1 MSQQQPIEGPLAK
14 LPGEVEVLVAPRSLR
29 RPWVVASGDRVFK
42 AYDLSHFDATD
53 RDRLMAE
60 AEIALELGD
69 LEGVVTTYGH
79 RIEDGWLVIEMDRL
93 GETLGDRL
101 AAIEAGTSPALEP
114 GRWGA
119 LFEIV
124 ARTLNEVHRR
134 RRLHRD
140 VKPGNLIFDRDGER
154 LLVADFS
161 VAMRRPRRSREG
173 KAGLAGTRRY
183 IAPEVMRGRVGP
195 AADQYG
201 LAVTAADALGKSRPP
216 AAKPVLLRATEQNPE
231 DRYGSIADFGLA
243 LRAALDEAAR
253 RRVSLRLQR
262 VSVRWR
268 LTWAVGAAAFV
279 GTYGWLLW
287 SRPSTLNWEDGVVL
301 PLLAAL
307 FTMLVSRM
315 LNPLRGGR
323 SRPRLAIADRSWFP
337 VLLFALALAAFMPL
351 FLDNPSKA
359 GKTVLALAIG
369 ALALATGL
377 GSVRR
382 EAGERLIGVV
392 RRWESWRETQ
402 RGRPGRWWG
411 VRALAIGGLVLVAA
425 LPAVVAQVWPRHGP
439 RTPAEVAPIALVAE
453 MRTQLLGGHW
463 QRACELARVP
473 AGPTK
478 VDCSEWAPLVGGWMQ
493 DEVRGG
499 TFPFGIEQLSEMRL
513 SGTADEFGE
522 PVWRIRER
530 TGEGRDFGTLARE
543 NENDRVWG
551 VTIGRRPLSD
561 EFGSETEAVWRFE
574 VLRRGDRWWVTAIEV
589 CDFNSSPACIRPTQ
603 ADRSDLPRL
612 TRTGPPDSTSASV
625 G

>member
-1 MSQQQPIEGPLAK
+1 MSQPPLTEGPLAM
-14 LPGEVEVLVAPRSLR
+14 LPGEVEVLAAPRSLR

-53 RDRLMAE
+53 RDRFMAE
-60 AEIALELGD
+60 AEITLELGN

-101 AAIEAGTSPALEP
+101 AAIEAGTSPTLEP

-119 LFEIV
+119 LFETV

-161 VAMRRPRRSREG
+161 VAMRRPRGGREG
-173 KAGLAGTRRY
+173 QAGLAGTRRY

-201 LAVTAADALGKSRPP
+201 LAVTAVDALGKSVPP

-253 RRVSLRLQR
+253 RRVSLRLQS

-268 LTWAVGAAAFV
+268 QTWAVGAAAFV

-287 SRPSTLNWEDGVVL
+287 RRPSTLNWEDGVVL
-301 PLLAAL
+301 PLLVAL

-359 GKTVLALAIG
+359 GKTVLTLAIG
-369 ALALATGL
+369 ALALAAGL

-425 LPAVVAQVWPRHGP
+425 LPAAVAQVWPSPGA

-453 MRTQLLGGHW
+453 MRTQLLGGRW

-499 TFPFGIEQLSEMRL
+499 TFPFGTEQLAEMRL
-513 SGTADEFGE
+513 SGTADESGE

-543 NENDRVWG
+543 SENDRVWG
-551 VTIGRRPLSD
+551 VTIGRQPLSD
-561 EFGSETEAVWRFE
+561 ELGSETEAVWRFE
-574 VLRRGDRWWVTAIEV
+574 VVLWGGRWWVTAIEV
-589 CDFNSSPACIRPTQ
+589 CNFNSSPACIRPTQ
-603 ADRSDLPRL
+603 VDRSDLPRL
-612 TRTGPPDSTSASV
+612 TRTGPPNSA